1 MRDVAKFLLAGLFAR
16 GLTIKSE
23 DEQRQLELGMRDLL
37 RWAHQGEK
45 SSSGPQ
51 FPRGLCPIGVSR
63 RTKGPR
69 PPGWAGAPGT
79 SAPRRVQ
86 AQPNRVELYREVFA
100 FKSWKSHHCP
110 SLASKKH
117 NLVVGVGGSSGFTRW
132 THYLFFLSFR
142 SIPLSKF
149 CLRIQPSWWKSVQ
162 LSSASCD
169 FSV

>member
-1 MRDVAKFLLAGLFAR
+1 MWQSSCWQDCSPEDWPSRVRMNRDIWSSAWEIYSAEPTRVKNPPV
-16 GLTIKSE
+16 
-23 DEQRQLELGMRDLL
+23 DL
-37 RWAHQGEK
+37 K
-45 SSSGPQ
+45 